1 MPDADAIIAYG
12 EGYDRGADVVHQEL
26 RSWRPGQHGPECV
39 CECCVTARVLGSEFF
54 AEVIEIINEAA
65 AQHRLKGHAGLE

>member
-1 MPDADAIIAYG
+1 MADANVIIAYG

-26 RSWRPGQHGPECV
+26 RSWRPGQHGPEYV
-39 CECCVTARVLGSEFF
+39 CECCVTARVLRSEFF
-54 AEVIEIINEAA
+54 AEAIEIINEAA